1 MMFGVRTGYLYLF
14 GATIALVVVTLY
26 VSSSSQFNF
35 GVATVDGR
43 EAGAEEARSLGLRAG
58 QNIFDQ
64 NLELVAEALSRRKGI
79 GAAIVKRQ
87 LPDRIIIHTNR
98 IKAEYLIFDH
108 GSHSLL
114 GLNRSGLV
122 APLDSIPPG
131 MTGPIL
137 LGIKDIELFA
147 KPRDFRLT
155 RVTRALERLRKR
167 SEEWFAGIS
176 AIDFSFE
183 DMLVFSFDNYSFQAL
198 VDPLTVEQALLT
210 LEKLTAG
217 QIKEVTGAKIVNL
230 IYDGLITL
238 SYDTRDKSNRNTDKN
253 TRVSN

>member
-1 MMFGVRTGYLYLF
+1 MRHL
-14 GATIALVVVTLY
+14 
-26 VSSSSQFNF
+26 
-35 GVATVDGR
+35 
-43 EAGAEEARSLGLRAG
+43 
-58 QNIFDQ
+58 
-64 NLELVAEALSRRKGI
+64 
-79 GAAIVKRQ
+79 
-87 LPDRIIIHTNR
+87 
-98 IKAEYLIFDH
+98 
-108 GSHSLL
+108 
-114 GLNRSGLV
+114 
-122 APLDSIPPG
+122 
-131 MTGPIL
+131 
-137 LGIKDIELFA
+137 
-147 KPRDFRLT
+147 
-155 RVTRALERLRKR
+155 RALERLRKR